1 MPPRLRGKST
11 LLQVIAGHLAP
22 LGGTC
27 RTLARCVHLDQRLA
41 TLDPRR
47 PVLVQLQEARPTASE
62 AELRMRL
69 AQLGLDA
76 RQVARPSGA
85 LAGGERLK
93 AALACILY
101 ADPPPQ
107 LLLLDEPGNHL
118 DLPTLEALEALLR
131 HYRGALLVVSHDDV
145 FLDRLALTDR
155 LQAGADGW
163 RLQPWQ
169 ATGLTLE

>member
-1 MPPRLRGKST
+1 
-11 LLQVIAGHLAP
+11 V
-22 LGGTC
+22 
-27 RTLARCVHLDQRLA
+27 
-41 TLDPRR
+41 
-47 PVLVQLQEARPTASE
+47 
-62 AELRMRL
+62 
-69 AQLGLDA
+69 
-76 RQVARPSGA
+76 
-85 LAGGERLK
+85 
-93 AALACILY
+93 LACILY